1 MNNNRMHIPETV
13 QLSFKMF
20 FNISKNERNISD
32 STIRTI

>member
-20 FNISKNERNISD
+20 FNISKNECNISD